1 MRGRRAEPRPAR
13 ALGWVAA
20 MLSLAAVFQ
29 PTPAGAQES
38 GATVSSVVFTSPAKT
53 YAIGDTIEVTVTF
66 SEAVT
71 VTEAGTDKP
80 QIEIDVGG
88 TPRQAE
94 YESGT
99 GTAALVFGYTVA
111 AGDADSD
118 GIAIGADK
126 LTTPGASAIQA
137 SGTDASLRH
146 SAVGTDATR
155 TVDGVPLPTITIAGG
170 EAVTEGGAAVFTLS
184 RTGDAA
190 EALTVTVEVQQEFAV
205 TVTRV
210 PDKLFGEPPTT
221 VTFDAGHATASLSL
235 PTVDDALP
243 DHDVVVTVAIG
254 AGPNYSPGP
263 SAATA
268 TVLVRE
274 DDPLI
279 VRPVFTVLEG
289 PDAGNPVPPDFA
301 NGLAEGTTLAVGIS
315 TETNGLLGGSVTF
328 EIRLVEGTATDPEDV
343 SFPLGTTTFYTVRLT
358 RTSLMIG
365 GDFRQRPDGIFFHK
379 TTASIVVSIN
389 NDGITEPNETFS
401 IQVVPVSAEGPAT
414 VEFSTTA
421 ILQAVIG
428 DTTPP
433 SLVPPAAA
441 TVDGTTL
448 TVTFDEALDPASVPP
463 GSAFTVTVGGT
474 AVALASTDPVTVSYT
489 VPTGGGARPVQD
501 AVGNDAVGFSDV
513 AVTNATRTHYAQGFT
528 TGTNAHGYALT
539 SVGIDFTS
547 PFAPVVE
554 VWAADGAGLPRA
566 VLWRLDPRRGAATMF
581 DAAAGSKLDA
591 NTTYFVYASFGGPP
605 ETNDIV
611 FAGGDS
617 PSGWTIASDRYERSQ
632 LNAGAWAL
640 SGAEQA
646 LRITLEATALAVPG
660 AAPGEPA
667 DADVSWKTSLT
678 VGNLM
683 RQGYREW
690 ERGYRRQWCI
700 EQQVEDD
707 PENIEDRTN
716 ADWCYGAIADQNFVI
731 DGTTYELEGVYHY
744 TAERN
749 DQLNVDFTEE
759 VDLSALAGQEF
770 LINGVTFAVNDRQ
783 VFDDGRGKQL
793 VWAAPSGPPAWAGR
807 WAPQS
812 GSGSRRRPH
821 RPHRPH
827 RRPP

>member
-1 MRGRRAEPRPAR
+1 MTDLTAPGISLTLYRLVSMPRRVWQRCAPTAGPLPGTRLRAPQCRPPGNALLGRGAEPRPTRGQRAR
-13 ALGWVAA
+13 AGIPALGWVAA
-20 MLSLAAVFQ
+20 MLSCAAVFQ
-29 PTPAGAQES
+29 PAPAGAQES
-38 GATVSSVVFTSPAKT
+38 GATVSSLVFTSPAKT

-94 YESGT
+94 YKSGT

-170 EAVTEGGAAVFTLS
+170 EEVTEGFAAVFTLS

-205 TVTRV
+205 TVARV

-301 NGLAEGTTLAVGIS
+301 NGLAEGTTFAVGIS

-328 EIRLVEGTATDPEDV
+328 ETRLVEGTATDPEDV
-343 SFPLGTTTFYTVRLT
+343 SLPVGAATSYTVFLR
-358 RTSLMIG
+358 RSSLMIE
-365 GDFRQRPDGIFFHK
+365 GDFRQRPDGTFFHK

-401 IQVVPVSAEGPAT
+401 IQVAPVSAEWPAT
-414 VEFSTTA
+414 VESSKTA
-421 ILQAVIG
+421 TLQAVIG
-428 DTTPP
+428 DTTTP
-433 SLVPPAAA
+433 SLVPPDAA

-474 AVALASTDPVTVSYT
+474 AVALASTDPVAVRGRTVT
-489 VPTGGGARPVQD
+489 L
-501 AVGNDAVGFSDV
+501 
-513 AVTNATRTHYAQGFT
+513 TRF
-528 TGTNAHGYALT
+528 
-539 SVGIDFTS
+539 
-547 PFAPVVE
+547 
-554 VWAADGAGLPRA
+554 
-566 VLWRLDPRRGAATMF
+566 
-581 DAAAGSKLDA
+581 
-591 NTTYFVYASFGGPP
+591 
-605 ETNDIV
+605 
-611 FAGGDS
+611 
-617 PSGWTIASDRYERSQ
+617 
-632 LNAGAWAL
+632 
-640 SGAEQA
+640 
-646 LRITLEATALAVPG
+646 
-660 AAPGEPA
+660 
-667 DADVSWKTSLT
+667 
-678 VGNLM
+678 
-683 RQGYREW
+683 
-690 ERGYRRQWCI
+690 WC
-700 EQQVEDD
+700 
-707 PENIEDRTN
+707 R
-716 ADWCYGAIADQNFVI
+716 
-731 DGTTYELEGVYHY
+731 
-744 TAERN
+744 
-749 DQLNVDFTEE
+749 
-759 VDLSALAGQEF
+759 
-770 LINGVTFAVNDRQ
+770 
-783 VFDDGRGKQL
+783 
-793 VWAAPSGPPAWAGR
+793 
-807 WAPQS
+807 
-812 GSGSRRRPH
+812 
-821 RPHRPH
+821 
-827 RRPP
+827 